1 MNAYLIITWR
11 QSKSA
16 KLSVV
21 THKTFGTYQQSL
33 LQLNL
38 AVLLFGFTGLFGKWL
53 TLSPLVI
60 VFGRV
65 SFAFVGVALLMLVSR
80 RHVRLQ
86 RRRDFG
92 SMLLMSALLAAHWIA
107 FFASIQ
113 VSNVAICLIS
123 FSTAPVLIA
132 LLEPLFFPAESLKF
146 KNVLTAIVVT
156 VGVAVATP
164 SWNLD
169 NSVTQGILWGLASGL
184 ALAFLTLL
192 NRQQVALYSPFV
204 ITFYQMGLVAVLL
217 LPAVWIIRPKVTP
230 HDLSLLAW
238 LGLVFTG
245 IAQLLFLR
253 GMREVSARLASIISS
268 GMEVI
273 YGLILAALILHE
285 IPHARTLIGGAIILS
300 ATIYAMNAQRASATP
315 VVAT

>member
-1 MNAYLIITWR
+1 MTN
-11 QSKSA
+11 QFS
-16 KLSVV
+16 SVY
-21 THKTFGTYQQSL
+21 KYSL

-53 TLSPLVI
+53 SLPPLVI

-65 SFAFVGVALLMLVSR
+65 SLAFAGISLLMICSR
-80 RHVRLQ
+80 QSIRLK

-92 SMLLMSALLAAHWIA
+92 PLLLMGMLLAAHWIA

-113 VSNVAICLIS
+113 VSSVAICLIS

-132 LLEPLFFPAESLKF
+132 LLEPLFFTNESLKISS
-146 KNVLTAIVVT
+146 VVVALAVT

-192 NRQQVALYSPFV
+192 NRHQVAHYSPLV
-204 ITFYQMGLVAVLL
+204 ITFYQMGIVAVLL
-217 LPAVWIIRPKVTP
+217 FPSVWLLHPVVTP
-230 HDLSLLAW
+230 RDLGLLAL
-238 LGLVFTG
+238 LGIVFTG
-245 IAQLLFLR
+245 AAQLLFLLAMR
-253 GMREVSARLASIISS
+253 GVSARLAS
-268 GMEVI
+268 
-273 YGLILAALILHE
+273 
-285 IPHARTLIGGAIILS
+285 
-300 ATIYAMNAQRASATP
+300 
-315 VVAT
+315 VVSFGHGSYLRPNFGRNNSP

>member
-1 MNAYLIITWR
+1 MINHVSGAY
-11 QSKSA
+11 K
-16 KLSVV
+16 K
-21 THKTFGTYQQSL
+21 SL

-53 TLSPLVI
+53 TLAPLVI

-65 SFAFVGVALLMLVSR
+65 SFAFVGVALLMFFSR
-80 RHVRLQ
+80 RSVRLK
-86 RRRDFG
+86 RRHDFG
-92 SMLLMSALLAAHWIA
+92 PMLLMSALLAAHWIA

-132 LLEPLFFPAESLKF
+132 LLEPLFFPTESLKIR
-146 KNVLTAIVVT
+146 NVLVAIVVT
-156 VGVAVATP
+156 FGVAVATP

-192 NRQQVALYSPFV
+192 NRQQVAHYSPFV
-204 ITFYQMGLVAVLL
+204 ITFYQMGIVTLLL
-217 LPAVWIIRPKVTP
+217 LPAVWMIRPQVTP
-230 HDLSLLAW
+230 HDLTLLAW
-238 LGLVFTG
+238 LGVVFTG
-245 IAQLLFLR
+245 AAQLLFLR

-273 YGLILAALILHE
+273 YGLILAAIILHE
-285 IPHARTLIGGAIILS
+285 IPSARTLIGGAIILG
-300 ATIYAMNAQRASATP
+300 ATIYAMNTHREKAAP
-315 VVAT
+315 VVAV

>member
-1 MNAYLIITWR
+1 MIDRAFGAYR
-11 QSKSA
+11 
-16 KLSVV
+16 
-21 THKTFGTYQQSL
+21 QSL

-65 SFAFVGVALLMLVSR
+65 SFAFVGVSLLMFFSR
-80 RHVRLQ
+80 RRVKLK
-86 RRRDFG
+86 RRRDVG
-92 SMLLMSALLAAHWIA
+92 PMLLMSALLAAHWIA

-123 FSTAPVLIA
+123 FSTAPILIA
-132 LLEPLFFPAESLKF
+132 LLEPLFFPAESLRAR
-146 KNVLTAIVVT
+146 NVFVAIVVT

-164 SWNLD
+164 SWSLD
-169 NSVTQGILWGLASGL
+169 NSATQGILWGLVSGL

-192 NRQQVALYSPFV
+192 NRQQVAHYSPFV

-217 LPAVWIIRPKVTP
+217 FPAVWLSRPQITP
-230 HDLSLLAW
+230 RDLELLAC
-238 LGLVFTG
+238 LGIIFTG
-245 IAQLLFLR
+245 AAQLLFLR
-253 GMREVSARLASIISS
+253 GLRGVSARLASIVSS

-273 YGLILAALILHE
+273 YGLILAAIILHE
-285 IPHARTLIGGAIILS
+285 IPRARTLIGGAIILG
-300 ATIYAMNAQRASATP
+300 ATLYAMNSQRENAAA
-315 VVAT
+315 VVAA

>member
-1 MNAYLIITWR
+1 MKLRRVTPHVSGAY
-11 QSKSA
+11 K
-16 KLSVV
+16 
-21 THKTFGTYQQSL
+21 QSL

-38 AVLLFGFTGLFGKWL
+38 AVLLFGFTALFGKWL
-53 TLSPLVI
+53 SLAPLVI

-65 SFAFVGVALLMLVSR
+65 SFAFVGVALLMFFSR
-80 RHVRLQ
+80 RSVRLK

-92 SMLLMSALLAAHWIA
+92 PMLLMSALLAAHWIA

-132 LLEPLFFPAESLKF
+132 LLEPLFFPAESLKAS
-146 KNVLTAIVVT
+146 NVLVAVVVT

-169 NSVTQGILWGLASGL
+169 NSVTQGILWGLVSGL

-192 NRQQVALYSPFV
+192 NRQQVAHYSPFV
-204 ITFYQMGLVAVLL
+204 ITFYQMGIVALL
-217 LPAVWIIRPKVTP
+217 LFPVVWIIHPKVTS
-230 HDLSLLAW
+230 HDLTLLAW
-238 LGLVFTG
+238 LGIVFTG
-245 IAQLLFLR
+245 VAQLLFLR

-285 IPHARTLIGGAIILS
+285 IPSARTLIGGAIILG
-300 ATIYAMNAQRASATP
+300 ATLYAMNSHRESAAP
-315 VVAT
+315 IAVM

>member
-1 MNAYLIITWR
+1 MTNHVSGAY
-11 QSKSA
+11 K
-16 KLSVV
+16 
-21 THKTFGTYQQSL
+21 QSL

-38 AVLLFGFTGLFGKWL
+38 AVFLFGFTGLFGKWL
-53 TLSPLVI
+53 SLAPLVI

-65 SFAFVGVALLMLVSR
+65 SFAFVGVALLMIFSR
-80 RHVRLQ
+80 RSVRLK

-92 SMLLMSALLAAHWIA
+92 PMLLMSALLAAHWIA

-132 LLEPLFFPAESLKF
+132 LLEPLFFPSESLKLS
-146 KNVLTAIVVT
+146 NVLVALVAT

-169 NSVTQGILWGLASGL
+169 NAVTQGILWGLASGL

-192 NRQQVALYSPFV
+192 NRQQVAHYSPFV
-204 ITFYQMGLVAVLL
+204 ITFYQMGIVALLL
-217 LPAVWIIRPKVTP
+217 LPAILVIRPIITP
-230 HDLSLLAW
+230 HDLTLLVC
-238 LGLVFTG
+238 LGIVFTG
-245 IAQLLFLR
+245 VAQLLFLR

-273 YGLILAALILHE
+273 YSLILAALILHE
-285 IPHARTLIGGAIILS
+285 IPGARTLIGGAIILG
-300 ATIYAMNAQRASATP
+300 ATLYAMNAHRESATP
-315 VVAT
+315 VVV